1 MIKKRIVAVVPVLNN
16 IVVQSFKFNRYLP
29 IGKLEV
35 TLEFLSRW
43 GIDEIIILDISK
55 DKSLPLFHNL
65 QNHIKNCFVP
75 ITYGGG
81 LNSLDNVKKVFNKGA
96 DKVSFN
102 SSFTKNKKLI
112 TETSKLYGEQSVV
125 ISLDYSYD
133 QSYQPYV
140 YDYMNN
146 KKTNIS
152 LYQSIEDSISLG
164 AGEILLNNIDK
175 DGQYNGFDL
184 NLIYLQKKY
193 KTPLIFAGGART
205 SKHFLDA
212 FNNGADSLAA
222 GNLFH
227 FTEHSVSKLKSN
239 LSNLNVRKNPSF
251 NYENH
256 QVDNLQRVQK
266 LDDDLLD
273 NMLYTKIEDENI

>member
-29 IGKLEV
+29 IGKVGV

-65 QNHIKNCFVP
+65 QNHIKKCFVP

-81 LNSLDNVKKVFNKGA
+81 LNSIDKVKKVFNKGA

-102 SSFTKNKKLI
+102 SSFTNNKKLI
-112 TETSKLYGEQSVV
+112 QETSKLYGEQSVV

-133 QSYQPYV
+133 QNNQPYI

-152 LYQSIEDSISLG
+152 LYKSIEDAISLG

-184 NLIYLQKKY
+184 DLISLQEKT
-193 KTPLIFAGGART
+193 KTPLIFAGGAR
-205 SKHFLDA
+205 SIEHFLNA

-227 FTEHSVSKLKSN
+227 FTEHSVAKLKSN
-239 LSNLNVRKNPSF
+239 LSNFNVRKNPSF

-256 QVDNLQRVQK
+256 LVNNLQRVQK
-266 LDDDLLD
+266 LDDNL
-273 NMLYTKIEDENI
+273 